1 MREVVCDCPLASVF
15 SSLGTWG
22 RTSRLQV
29 WLEGCPP
36 QPVPW
41 FSVQGSSWREA
52 TGRPPGLGAGVGL
65 DLRCP
70 SRPVPSSLPPPCLS
84 ILLTLRAG
92 PVHPH
97 PVPCSYPSLPPAP
110 PSFCPII
117 SLFLPLICPAQSP
130 LSLRPPPCM
139 SCLCLSLLGVP
150 LAPTLAV
157 CLRPSS
163 LSSSPQPPVR
173 GCCDLGGGS
182 AAGSPGFWF
191 PGWERQWQRGRG
203 QPGGAAAAGAART
216 AWPGRRG
223 GQEWERGGWSE
234 PPPFVSPLPRAW
246 RLTHSSV
253 TLWPT
258 GLCGSRRRGRGASE
272 PRPSSTADHA
282 PAWPRPSTVTPNP
295 NLL

>member
-1 MREVVCDCPLASVF
+1 MPPVTLDASHRATVLPPGLQGCTAVAATSCHRRTAKVREVVCNCPLASVS

-36 QPVPW
+36 QPAPW
-41 FSVQGSSWREA
+41 FSVQFLERSHRQIPRAWSRC
-52 TGRPPGLGAGVGL
+52 GVGSPMPL
-65 DLRCP
+65 QTCSQFP
-70 SRPVPSSLPPPCLS
+70 ATPCLS

-92 PVHPH
+92 PVHLH
-97 PVPCSYPSLPPAP
+97 PVPCSYPSLPSAP

-130 LSLRPPPCM
+130 LSLGPPPCM

-163 LSSSPQPPVR
+163 LSSSPQPPMR
-173 GCCDLGGGS
+173 GCGDLGGGS

-203 QPGGAAAAGAART
+203 QPGGAAAAGSAGT
-216 AWPGRRG
+216 TWLGRRG
-223 GQEWERGGWSE
+223 G
-234 PPPFVSPLPRAW
+234 
-246 RLTHSSV
+246 
-253 TLWPT
+253 
-258 GLCGSRRRGRGASE
+258 
-272 PRPSSTADHA
+272 
-282 PAWPRPSTVTPNP
+282 
-295 NLL
+295 